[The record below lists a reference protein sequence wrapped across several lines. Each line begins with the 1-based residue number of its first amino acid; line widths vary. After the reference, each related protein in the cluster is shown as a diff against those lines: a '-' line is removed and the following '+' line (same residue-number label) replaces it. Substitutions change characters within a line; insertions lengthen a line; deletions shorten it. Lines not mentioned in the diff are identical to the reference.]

1 MAQSSSASGSH
12 WLCWNSIHP
21 PLTRPLAFS
30 IGKRVVQAQKL
41 ADVDSELAAMLLTHT
56 RAGQG
61 PQAAGQDAD
70 AVHRRKLERMR
81 LVRLQ
86 EAGGDSDSRRISMLV
101 RGFLRPCHPSLRS
114 TPLPLTSCLEER
126 RDLDSWVNR
135 GNFPVVILSRAF
147 TKRSPTLRGP
157 SFCVNTSNE
166 FKSKGLLAGPL
177 CHLSFLSSGCS
188 SPLPR
193 NLSNGGGGR

>member
-1 MAQSSSASGSH
+1 M
-12 WLCWNSIHP
+12 
-21 PLTRPLAFS
+21 
-30 IGKRVVQAQKL
+30 VQAQKL

-126 RDLDSWVNR
+126 RDLDSRVNR
-135 GNFPVVILSRAF
+135 GNFPVVILRRAF
-147 TKRSPTLRGP
+147 TKAISASLALDLRG
-157 SFCVNTSNE
+157 
-166 FKSKGLLAGPL
+166 
-177 CHLSFLSSGCS
+177 SGCS
-188 SPLPR
+188 CPPAPPGTSR
-193 NLSNGGGGR
+193 IGGR